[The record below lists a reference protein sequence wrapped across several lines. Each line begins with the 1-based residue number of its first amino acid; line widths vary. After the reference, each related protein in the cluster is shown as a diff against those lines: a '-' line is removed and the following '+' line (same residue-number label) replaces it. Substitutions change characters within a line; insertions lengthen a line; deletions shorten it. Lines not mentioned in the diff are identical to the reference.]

1 MTTRS
6 TMRPVCVTLLMALI
20 LPAFAARADDDKL
33 VSFHN
38 DIRPILT
45 ASCNG
50 CHKADKKKGGLD
62 MTSYAA
68 LRKGGKHGD
77 PIVPGDTA
85 KSAIVT
91 MISGPEPEMPDEG
104 DPLAKAQIDLI
115 TRWVKEGAKDDT
127 PAPGVAKVETP
138 VYHALPV
145 ITSLAYSP
153 DGSLLAVNGYHE
165 VLLHK
170 ADGSEIVGRL
180 IGEAPRIEQIAFS
193 KDGKQLALCGG
204 APAEFGSVQVWDVAE
219 RKLLH
224 AYRIG
229 DDSLYG
235 LSFAP
240 DGKSVAFGA
249 ADKTVRQVELNDG
262 KVTLEFKAHS
272 DWVLGTLYTLD
283 GKRLVS
289 GGRDKALKLIDV
301 GTGRFVDDVNNPL
314 EAVISMA
321 RHPKEEQVLY
331 GGDLGTPRLYK
342 ISDNQ
347 QRTAGR
353 NDTNLIRAFERQPG
367 PASAVAFSPDGSL
380 VAVGSVGEVR
390 VYDAKDGSKK
400 ATLSGHQGPV
410 FAIAFKPDGSQ
421 IATGGFDG
429 KVRLFDAKT
438 GDLVKEFAPVP
449 IEAQASAVGT
459 PAAAK

>member
-1 MTTRS
+1 
-6 TMRPVCVTLLMALI
+6 MRPVLVAIVALLG
-20 LPAFAARADDDKL
+20 LPSFAARADDKP

-38 DIRPILT
+38 DVRPILT

-77 PIVPGDTA
+77 PVVPGDVE
-85 KSAIVT
+85 KSSIVT

-104 DPLAKAQIDLI
+104 DPLVKAQVDLI
-115 TRWVKEGAKDDT
+115 TRWVKQGAKDDT
-127 PAPGVAKVETP
+127 PAAGAAKVETP

-153 DGSLLAVNGYHE
+153 DGSLLAVNGYSE
-165 VLLHK
+165 VVLHK
-170 ADGSEIVGRL
+170 SDGSEIVGRL
-180 IGEAPRIEQIAFS
+180 VGEAPRIEALAFS

-204 APAEFGSVQVWDVAE
+204 APAEFGSVQVWDVGDK
-219 RKLLH
+219 KLLH

-240 DGKSVAFGA
+240 DGKSVACGA
-249 ADKTVRQVELNDG
+249 ADKTVRQVELSDG
-262 KVTLEFKAHS
+262 KITLEFKAHS
-272 DWVLGTLYTLD
+272 DWVLGTAYTLD
-283 GKRLVS
+283 GKRIVS
-289 GGRDKALKLIDV
+289 GGRDKAIKLIDV

-314 EAVISMA
+314 EQVISMA

-331 GGDLGTPRLYK
+331 GGELGTPRLYK

-353 NDTNLIRAFERQPG
+353 NDTNLVKAFERQPG
-367 PASAVAFSPDGSL
+367 PASAVAFSPDGAL

-390 VYDAKDGSKK
+390 VYENNKDAKRV

-438 GDLVKEFAPVP
+438 GNLVKEFAPVP
-449 IEAQASAVGT
+449 IEAQASVNATGD
-459 PAAAK
+459 PKAATAR